1 MMLETVLKILGI
13 AASLINTIVRVI
25 DIVHRTKDK
34 HQKSSRSSQK

>member
-13 AASLINTIVRVI
+13 VASLVNTTVRVI

-34 HQKSSRSSQK
+34 HQKSNRSSAK